1 MTINEEAQAALAAKK
16 DADRHLAETVT
27 CPPWRHGVFGLVM
40 GALVATPALP
50 LALRFGA
57 MVLILVA
64 IAAIVQADRR
74 RMGVFVNGYRR
85 GKTLVVSIVMLAAV
99 LALYLVSARA
109 GLAGDHLTPLALG
122 AAAFVLSVIGS
133 VVWQRVFI
141 GELRA

>member
-16 DADRHLAETVT
+16 DADRRLAETVT

-57 MVLILVA
+57 IVLILVA